1 MGDASRLPLSKLNN
15 MSEIQMYD
23 ALTVFGRQ
31 IVYDVMEL
39 AACCNLK
46 VAHESF
52 QNLGMNRHAECVEYM
67 FKDQISI

>member
-1 MGDASRLPLSKLNN
+1 

-23 ALTVFGRQ
+23 ALTLFGRQ
-31 IVYDVMEL
+31 VIYDVMEL

-46 VAHESF
+46 TAYESF

-67 FKDQISI
+67 FKNQISI

>member
-1 MGDASRLPLSKLNN
+1 

-23 ALTVFGRQ
+23 ALTAFGRQ

-46 VAHESF
+46 TAHESF

-67 FKDQISI
+67 FKDQIKTKKTKNAKV

>member
-1 MGDASRLPLSKLNN
+1 

-39 AACCNLK
+39 ATCCNLK